1 MLRNVSHGRWRRRIS
16 KSSVSASSFIW
27 WRWFLIIIRNRCSH
41 VRICIRISISYCRW
55 CLHRLLLIRILRLLH
70 RRCKDIS
77 TDRLPWLYCPSST
90 PIKACKTYKE
100 PNDERYANKYY
111 YRDGWVCR
119 WWTSIA
125 NVITR
130 TTSLI
135 TYKQYNENLTYVVLL
150 TLATPCCIIRI
161 VLRTCNF

>member
-55 CLHRLLLIRILRLLH
+55 CLHWLLLIRILRLLH

-150 TLATPCCIIRI
+150 TLATPCSIIRI
-161 VLRTCNF
+161 AFRTCNF